1 MLPGKAGSDAVR
13 QLPVSFTNGIM
24 KGSNMNNG
32 NSIKVTY
39 KQQQRFAR
47 NAIATLAIVLSSITI
62 AQAEIMCTE
71 RGGCWETG
79 KAIRLI
85 NNRQET
91 SVPSRNGKGTMR
103 IIGIAN
109 DMPHQQQGNR
119 PRR

>member
-1 MLPGKAGSDAVR
+1 MASI
-13 QLPVSFTNGIM
+13 F
-24 KGSNMNNG
+24 
-32 NSIKVTY
+32 NSARCGMRYVLATFALLGMTY
-39 KQQQRFAR
+39 A
-47 NAIATLAIVLSSITI
+47 
-62 AQAEIMCTE
+62 AQAEIICTE

-91 SVPSRNGKGTMR
+91 SVPNRNGKGTMR

-109 DMPHQQQGNR
+109 DMPQQQQGNR

>member
-1 MLPGKAGSDAVR
+1 LTDTTFSTSVAHRESD
-13 QLPVSFTNGIM
+13 QPQEKQDNLM
-24 KGSNMNNG
+24 
-32 NSIKVTY
+32 TY
-39 KQQQRFAR
+39 LLAT
-47 NAIATLAIVLSSITI
+47 IALVGMTGA

-109 DMPHQQQGNR
+109 DMPHQHQGNR